1 MEWPRISIVTPSF
14 NQGAYLE
21 SCLRSVLDQEYP
33 NLDYIVIDGAS
44 RDSSVEIIRRHE
56 GRLSFWLSEPDEG
69 HFPALEKGFARASG
83 EILGWLNS
91 DDLYLPWT
99 LHAVGEIFAALP
111 EVNWITS
118 QYPILL
124 DENGLAVQT
133 RRLDGFSRKAFYRG
147 RNVPLTPFFYTG
159 FIQQES
165 TFWRRSLWEKA
176 GSRLDVSLPLA
187 CEFELWARFWEQAD
201 LYAVGVPLAGFRVQP
216 NQKTGRG
223 YARYLQEAEQVLG
236 RYGQGRPGPLE
247 TAARRLLR
255 LLPRRCWRALPEGWA
270 FTSRLIV
277 ASEVEQ
283 RSFAWRIVEEK
294 FI

>member
-21 SCLRSVLDQEYP
+21 SCLRSVLDQDYP

-44 RDSSVEIIRRHE
+44 RDNSVEIIRRHE
-56 GRLSFWLSEPDEG
+56 RRLSFWLSEPDEG
-69 HFPALEKGFARASG
+69 HFPALEKGFARANG
-83 EILGWLNS
+83 GIMGWLNS

-99 LHAVGEIFAALP
+99 LHVVGQIFATLP
-111 EVNWITS
+111 EVRWITS

-124 DENGLAVQT
+124 DEKGVAVQT
-133 RRLDGFSRKAFYRG
+133 RRLDGFSRQAFYRG

-165 TFWRRSLWEKA
+165 TFWRRSLWEQA

-187 CEFELWARFWEQAD
+187 CEFELWARFWQYAD
-201 LYAVGVPLAGFRVQP
+201 LHAVAVPLAGFRVQP
-216 NQKTGRG
+216 KQKTSQG
-223 YARYLQEAEQVLG
+223 YDRYLREAQLVLD
-236 RYGQGRPGPLE
+236 RYGQARPGSLE
-247 TAARRLLR
+247 TTARRLLR
-255 LLPRRCWRALPEGWA
+255 LLPRRWWRGLPEGLA

-277 ASEVEQ
+277 ATEAEQ
-283 RSFAWRIVEEK
+283 RSFAWRSTQEK